1 MPSPAPTLMP
11 TREPCRAGKYSD
23 DGLAPCTD
31 CNAGSYSS
39 VDRATS
45 CELCPTNTF
54 SPSSGLGICT
64 DCPAGRFSG
73 IGFPA
78 CSSCAPGEAEFVVD
92 ADIVCVP
99 CGEGTYSPLGIY
111 CLTCLAGSYTA
122 DQINCNPC
130 DAGTFSAT
138 DGATSCTAC
147 PPGWHQP
154 ASGQLEC
161 ERCEPGRVA
170 SVSGQAS
177 CDRCDAGTYSAAA
190 GASTCVDCAPGRI
203 QSESG
208 RSECEQ
214 CAAGRFASSATA
226 CSSCLQFGAGRT
238 SPPGAA
244 VCDIC
249 EADYYYD
256 GQSCLDCPWSA
267 TCARNS
273 TLGSQWI
280 VDEGFYRFSMD
291 TPEIYRCKR
300 NDGCVGGAGSGDDL
314 CANHHHGP
322 LCHLCD
328 RGYYMEPVLR
338 TCQRCDQRPSTFLMV
353 AFFFF
358 VLIVLFVFAVLIWS
372 CVWGSGYTKELLQA
386 LKSSHLRRWVQTH
399 FGDFFRSDCARAIWY
414 SWTVLVRFS
423 SVEDVKYPGP
433 FAWVMRIYGLVTLDL
448 VAWLPTPCIRWSYYD
463 TLLAA
468 TLLPVAYVLV
478 AWLYNLGRRHLRK
491 GRHAEMQ
498 ERPGE
503 APAPAPA
510 VPEASA
516 PPSETPHPEAASEAK
531 DKPVVNDFFRLL
543 DWCFSGHGVVTVLVM
558 VHAPI
563 CSVLFEFF
571 HFDGRAHDGF
581 STSAHET
588 ELYLA
593 RDYRIR
599 ESDAK
604 YQAYRAYAILCCL
617 IYVVVIPLFFL
628 VALLAKKSFDGHF
641 DTPRCI
647 SFLLR
652 QVDGLVKRLRR
663 KADASDADCW
673 VRGDSQAGGEHRGGG
688 PAAAEA
694 DDAADDAPVCTNT
707 TALSGDDATDEV
719 TSARCPKPLLPLWE
733 TLVGDIWELWKTL
746 VGDIWETLVGPYKEV
761 AWFTEPLSMV
771 VRTSLSGFLLIC
783 LPQAKRMRIV
793 LSFGIALI
801 YALLV
806 SDFKPFKSAAVNMV
820 ASTFW
825 FFVTSTFFYALCV
838 TQGVLKLPQ
847 LRAISTVLVIG
858 QLIVFLLAMWR
869 HSDEA
874 PIRVLCRKIKRG
886 NKEDRIDKTE
896 FETLYAAGGKEL
908 LEAAVFDAI
917 DGYFK
922 QEFKASDGSDD
933 PWERFRSQF
942 CALETF
948 WNEPVSEPHKRRE
961 AEIWLARDHVAQIE
975 AGLKKQA
982 ENAKGTDLEKKEQE
996 KLDRFMSKKEQ
1007 DIEDDWSQPTKTAH
1021 QKKID
1026 ILQEIATSE
1035 GGTKREIR
1043 ATRWAWLRSQAKAE
1057 ADKLEKTIRET
1068 PTVKEIDQKI
1078 KDIGYPNDLVLDEGA
1093 RVSVKASDKRKAGE
1107 GTIVSV
1113 NADGTFDVK
1122 PAVGDVW
1129 RDVSKEELD
1138 GQQPSQKL
1146 LFRSN
1151 PREVTDA
1158 TLGAGGDNQLVVKRE
1173 DDKITEAALRGE
1185 GGQITE
1191 AALLVVK
1198 RALTEDGEIPEAD
1211 GKNEELHKLVAR
1223 GKLMMDKEVLPPML
1237 RVFAYM
1243 CLPALKKALDAVAE
1257 EVGDVKVVCDEGKS
1271 VKKSKRMVEKMVNE
1285 IAADEEAEG
1294 EGANDDVRRW
1304 QPISASV
1311 REALRATLVCPDQDA
1326 MYMVYEELKNP
1337 NGKFTLR
1344 KVKNKLEKGKVPFN
1358 LHAVYEFQP
1367 SPASVSILVEVQ
1379 IKIKEIEDK
1388 CGAQHKFYEI
1398 SRVTGSVELFK
1409 PEVDT
1414 HDEQTPEELTKRLGA
1429 HDKGRFML
1437 QRSNV
1442 VTSRHLVERESKA
1455 RKSGGW
1461 RLMRFISKRRGRR
1474 ETVHPDQ
1481 PPKAPPVR
1489 RAVQDEE
1496 EDDSDS
1502 YPISYP

>member
-1 MPSPAPTLMP
+1 M
-11 TREPCRAGKYSD
+11 
-23 DGLAPCTD
+23 
-31 CNAGSYSS
+31 
-39 VDRATS
+39 
-45 CELCPTNTF
+45 
-54 SPSSGLGICT
+54 
-64 DCPAGRFSG
+64 
-73 IGFPA
+73 
-78 CSSCAPGEAEFVVD
+78 
-92 ADIVCVP
+92 
-99 CGEGTYSPLGIY
+99 
-111 CLTCLAGSYTA
+111 
-122 DQINCNPC
+122 
-130 DAGTFSAT
+130 
-138 DGATSCTAC
+138 
-147 PPGWHQP
+147 
-154 ASGQLEC
+154 
-161 ERCEPGRVA
+161 
-170 SVSGQAS
+170 
-177 CDRCDAGTYSAAA
+177 
-190 GASTCVDCAPGRI
+190 
-203 QSESG
+203 
-208 RSECEQ
+208 
-214 CAAGRFASSATA
+214 
-226 CSSCLQFGAGRT
+226 
-238 SPPGAA
+238 
-244 VCDIC
+244 
-249 EADYYYD
+249 
-256 GQSCLDCPWSA
+256 
-267 TCARNS
+267 
-273 TLGSQWI
+273 
-280 VDEGFYRFSMD
+280 
-291 TPEIYRCKR
+291 
-300 NDGCVGGAGSGDDL
+300 
-314 CANHHHGP
+314 
-322 LCHLCD
+322 
-328 RGYYMEPVLR
+328 
-338 TCQRCDQRPSTFLMV
+338 
-353 AFFFF
+353 
-358 VLIVLFVFAVLIWS
+358 
-372 CVWGSGYTKELLQA
+372 
-386 LKSSHLRRWVQTH
+386 
-399 FGDFFRSDCARAIWY
+399 
-414 SWTVLVRFS
+414 
-423 SVEDVKYPGP
+423 
-433 FAWVMRIYGLVTLDL
+433 
-448 VAWLPTPCIRWSYYD
+448 
-463 TLLAA
+463 
-468 TLLPVAYVLV
+468 
-478 AWLYNLGRRHLRK
+478 
-491 GRHAEMQ
+491 
-498 ERPGE
+498 
-503 APAPAPA
+503 
-510 VPEASA
+510 
-516 PPSETPHPEAASEAK
+516 
-531 DKPVVNDFFRLL
+531 
-543 DWCFSGHGVVTVLVM
+543 
-558 VHAPI
+558 
-563 CSVLFEFF
+563 
-571 HFDGRAHDGF
+571 
-581 STSAHET
+581 
-588 ELYLA
+588 
-593 RDYRIR
+593 
-599 ESDAK
+599 
-604 YQAYRAYAILCCL
+604 
-617 IYVVVIPLFFL
+617 
-628 VALLAKKSFDGHF
+628 
-641 DTPRCI
+641 
-647 SFLLR
+647 
-652 QVDGLVKRLRR
+652 
-663 KADASDADCW
+663 
-673 VRGDSQAGGEHRGGG
+673 
-688 PAAAEA
+688 
-694 DDAADDAPVCTNT
+694 
-707 TALSGDDATDEV
+707 
-719 TSARCPKPLLPLWE
+719 
-733 TLVGDIWELWKTL
+733 
-746 VGDIWETLVGPYKEV
+746 
-761 AWFTEPLSMV
+761 
-771 VRTSLSGFLLIC
+771 
-783 LPQAKRMRIV
+783 

-801 YALLV
+801 YARGGAGNQPVVGADRRIERRFYPTQALV
-806 SDFKPFKSAAVNMV
+806 ISDGKPYKSPAVNTV

-825 FFVTSTFFYALCV
+825 FYVASTIFMALCV
-838 TQGVLKLPQ
+838 TQDVLTLPQ
-847 LRAISTVLVIG
+847 LRKVSTVLVLG
-858 QLIVFLLAMWR
+858 HVMVFLLAMFR

-874 PIRVLCRKIKRG
+874 PIRDLCRKIKSG
-886 NKEDRIDKTE
+886 HVEDRIDKTE
-896 FETLYAAGGKEL
+896 FEKLYAAGGKES
-908 LEAAVFDAI
+908 LEAAVFETI
-917 DGYFK
+917 DCYFK

-1158 TLGAGGDNQLVVKRE
+1158 ALGAGGDNQLVVKRE

-1211 GKNEELHKLVAR
+1211 GKNKELHKLVAR

-1243 CLPALKKALDAVAE
+1243 CLPALKKALDEVAE
-1257 EVGDVKVVCDEGKS
+1257 EVGDVTVVCDEGKS

-1311 REALRATLVCPDQDA
+1311 RDALRATLVCPDQDA

-1414 HDEQTPEELTKRLGA
+1414 HDEQTPEELTKRLRA